1 MISTVRDSGFHC
13 PGQRRTVISTVRDS
27 GFHCPGQCRT
37 VEITVQDNGF
47 QAIEA
52 AQPQNEAVQPQNEAV
67 QPQNEA
73 VQPHFLVGTVPR
85 FGVKRIFSQNYAF
98 NPKPNKLR

>member
-1 MISTVRDSGFHC
+1 MAT
-13 PGQRRTVISTVRDS
+13 TVRDS

-37 VEITVQDNGF
+37 VEITVQDSGF

-52 AQPQNEAVQPQNEAV
+52 AQPQNEAV